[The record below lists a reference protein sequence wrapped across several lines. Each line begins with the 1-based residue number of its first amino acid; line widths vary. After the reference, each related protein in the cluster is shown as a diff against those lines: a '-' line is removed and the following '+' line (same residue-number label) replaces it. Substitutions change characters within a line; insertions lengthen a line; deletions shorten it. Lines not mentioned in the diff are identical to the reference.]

1 MSGEKYGL
9 AMSWYEREES
19 KMHERMNHL
28 TWNIVIF
35 LFDDVS
41 EREIEYYWKFFAL
54 YLCNSYITHISSSHA
69 REGLQCFFYIF
80 IISQRGSKKNSQNNF
95 FFWLHDM
102 ANVWSIWK
110 VDLLRHEKKF
120 FTQSCLFITAK
131 IPHPLTHSFIRFYWI
146 HFVTIIN
153 NAGKSFN
160 NSFH

>member
-1 MSGEKYGL
+1 MWFSSL
-9 AMSWYEREES
+9 MMWA
-19 KMHERMNHL
+19 
-28 TWNIVIF
+28 
-35 LFDDVS
+35 S
-41 EREIEYYWKFFAL
+41 ERLNIIESFLRCICAIVTSLTYHHHMLEKD
-54 YLCNSYITHISSSHA
+54 CNV
-69 REGLQCFFYIF
+69 FFYIF